1 LTLYSNCFN
10 KCTGI
15 SACAPIPNDQP
26 AEVSDSHENKKRGF
40 SSGKSSKEKFCAHEG
55 TRTPTT

>member
-1 LTLYSNCFN
+1 MTSLAA
-10 KCTGI
+10 I
-15 SACAPIPNDQP
+15 QPIPNDQP
-26 AEVSDSHENKKRGF
+26 AGVSDSDENKKRGF